1 MGSKR
6 RKRMRIILLI
16 VLLQVS
22 LSGAGVCS
30 YGAYECFK
38 TIGDK
43 FAGCLF
49 GFNGLMCIILFVL
62 AIITL
67 IKLILS

>member
-1 MGSKR
+1 M
-6 RKRMRIILLI
+6 MRIILLI

-22 LSGAGVCS
+22 LSGVGVCS

-38 TIGDK
+38 TIGDR

-49 GFNGLMCIILFVL
+49 GFNGILCIILSIL
-62 AIITL
+62 AIKTL
-67 IKLILS
+67 IQATML

>member
-1 MGSKR
+1 MKSI
-6 RKRMRIILLI
+6 MLLIIL
-16 VLLQVS
+16 VLVS

-49 GFNGLMCIILFVL
+49 GFNGLMCLILFVL
-62 AIITL
+62 AIKAL
-67 IKLILS
+67 IKAVM

>member
-1 MGSKR
+1 MKR
-6 RKRMRIILLI
+6 IMLLIIL
-16 VLLQVS
+16 VLVS

-49 GFNGLMCIILFVL
+49 GFNVLLCIILFVL
-62 AIITL
+62 AIIAL